1 MKNLLELFER
11 LYSEKFGMKDLNG
24 ETIWSQTERN
34 KTRNEIIEAI
44 LNDIDEAILNS
55 KLADKGLEIGRTND
69 GASINIPNKYWG
81 SFVCS
86 IVPKMHG
93 LDYDLEDA
101 VSEYNQ
107 KQEEKAIKRKK
118 KEEKDA

>member
-1 MKNLLELFER
+1 MNNLLSLFEQ

-34 KTRNEIIEAI
+34 ETRNKIIDAI
-44 LNDIDEAILNS
+44 LLDIDEAILNS
-55 KLADKGLEIGRTND
+55 KLAAKGLEIGRTSD

-93 LDYDLEDA
+93 LDYDLEEA
-101 VSEYNQ
+101 VSEYDL
-107 KQEEKAIKRKK
+107 KQEEKELKK
-118 KEEKDA
+118 KKKQEKE